1 MKTNAMTK
9 TKEEELS
16 EWILEVMNYMGF
28 DTKFYSWVA
37 MDEDREVFCFKSK
50 PDLSKCGAYWVYSVQ
65 EPFVSLGYL
74 PDHLCIHP
82 WHEFLLRWVDVP
94 KRERSLLVGHTTR
107 INEEGRAVIVEH
119 YDDGFTREIDY
130 ANECAKVALRALTPD
145 TCLVRHSL
153 GEGGSPTPDL
163 APGRMER
170 AVQVLRRLT
179 TEPSPPPPAAGS
191 LTPAFQREVWA
202 ADVMSEAY
210 RITVA
215 IVEEPLP
222 SPQEVPHWRLPT
234 DEELDRLLPGGW
246 TERCP
251 LDL

>member
-1 MKTNAMTK
+1 MKTNATTK
-9 TKEEELS
+9 TKEVELS
-16 EWILEVMNYMGF
+16 EWILEQMREYRMDPDDYV
-28 DTKFYSWVA
+28 WVA
-37 MDEDREVFCFKSK
+37 MDEDGVLHACDMEPERFRGEHCGGFWSCDGEDCLLG
-50 PDLSKCGAYWVYSVQ
+50 DLPQDLRLW
-65 EPFVSLGYL
+65 
-74 PDHLCIHP
+74 P
-82 WHEFLLRWVDVP
+82 WDEFLLQWGP
-94 KRERSLLVGHTTR
+94 KPQ
-107 INEEGRAVIVEH
+107 
-119 YDDGFTREIDY
+119 
-130 ANECAKVALRALTPD
+130 PD
-145 TCLVRHSL
+145 TCHPTPAACLVRHSL
-153 GEGGSPTPDL
+153 GEG
-163 APGRMER
+163 
-170 AVQVLRRLT
+170 
-179 TEPSPPPPAAGS
+179 GS

>member
-1 MKTNAMTK
+1 MVKSEEFMKTNAMTK

-16 EWILEVMNYMGF
+16 EWIERRMKYDGASGEDLP
-28 DTKFYSWVA
+28 WVA
-37 MDEDREVFCFKSK
+37 MDKSARM
-50 PDLSKCGAYWVYSVQ
+50 CAYSERPCKVWGDGTWVAGSGD
-65 EPFVSLGYL
+65 FLDFGYL
-74 PDHLCIHP
+74 PDELRIWP
-82 WHEFLLRWVDVP
+82 WHEFLLQWGP
-94 KRERSLLVGHTTR
+94 KP
-107 INEEGRAVIVEH
+107 
-119 YDDGFTREIDY
+119 
-130 ANECAKVALRALTPD
+130 LTPD
-145 TCLVRHSL
+145 TSLVRHSL

-179 TEPSPPPPAAGS
+179 TEPSPPLASPLITDHCTLNTPP
-191 LTPAFQREVWA
+191 FQRCVWA

>member
-1 MKTNAMTK
+1 MKTNATTK

-16 EWILEVMNYMGF
+16 EWILEVMNHMGF
-28 DTKFYSWVA
+28 DPKFFTWVA
-37 MDEDREVFCFKSK
+37 MAGDQEVFCFKSK
-50 PDLSKCGAYWVYSVQ
+50 PDLSKSGAYWVYSVN

-74 PDHLCIHP
+74 PDHLCLWP
-82 WHEFLLRWVDVP
+82 WHEFLLQWGP
-94 KRERSLLVGHTTR
+94 KP
-107 INEEGRAVIVEH
+107 
-119 YDDGFTREIDY
+119 
-130 ANECAKVALRALTPD
+130 LTSD
-145 TCLVRHSL
+145 TCP
-153 GEGGSPTPDL
+153 PTPDL

>member
-16 EWILEVMNYMGF
+16 EWIVEKMKYHGATHEDLP
-28 DTKFYSWVA
+28 WVA
-37 MDEDREVFCFKSK
+37 MDDDDEIYAFSRLPEKKWDARGWAAAG
-50 PDLSKCGAYWVYSVQ
+50 D
-65 EPFVSLGYL
+65 SLFLGEL
-74 PDHLCIHP
+74 PKNLRLWP
-82 WHEFLLRWVDVP
+82 WGEFLLRWVDVP
-94 KRERSLLVGHTTR
+94 QPQRSLLLGHTSR
-107 INEEGRAVIVEH
+107 VNAEGRAVIVEH

-145 TCLVRHSL
+145 ACLVRHSL
-153 GEGGSPTPDL
+153 GEGGSPTPDP

-179 TEPSPPPPAAGS
+179 TEPSPPTPAAGS